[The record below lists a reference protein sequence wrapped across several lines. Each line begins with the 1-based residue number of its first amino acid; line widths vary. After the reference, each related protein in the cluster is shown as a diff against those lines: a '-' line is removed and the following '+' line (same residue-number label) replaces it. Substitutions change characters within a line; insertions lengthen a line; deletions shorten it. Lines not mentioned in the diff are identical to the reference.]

1 MNIAVIFGGR
11 SCEHNISIATGVQA
25 ANALLSTGNKIICIY
40 ITREGVWKSGGDFFA
55 LTLVNSIDFCSA
67 NGYTVSTNTL
77 FRRKHHGRIGA
88 HAAHR
93 RQGTR
98 L

>member
-40 ITREGVWKSGGDFFA
+40 ITREGVWKSGGDFFDCE
-55 LTLVNSIDFCSA
+55 V
-67 NGYTVSTNTL
+67 
-77 FRRKHHGRIGA
+77 FRGDPGGRNVFFVPGDN
-88 HAAHR
+88 
-93 RQGTR
+93 R
-98 L
+98 LHFRFFF